1 MALHLN
7 LLKALILPAAAATLS
22 VTGLSAGSSAGS
34 TAGTGEVPLNCEI
47 AVTKGRYG
55 HTYEG
60 RVTARKTVSG
70 TYELSITKRGGGGSS
85 MISQSGEF
93 YVPAG
98 KTDTLGQA
106 TFGGLPPSSVNA
118 ELTIFWNG
126 QRLFCTN
133 HTDI

>member
-7 LLKALILPAAAATLS
+7 LLKALILPAAAVTMS
-22 VTGLSAGSSAGS
+22 VTGLAAGSGTGS
-34 TAGTGEVPLNCEI
+34 TTPNDEPPLNCEI
-47 AVTKGRYG
+47 AVSKGRHG

-60 RVTARKTVSG
+60 RVTANQTVRG

-98 KTDTLGQA
+98 RTDSLGQA
-106 TFGGLPPSSVNA
+106 TFGGLPPSSVKA
-118 ELTIFWNG
+118 ELTVYWNG